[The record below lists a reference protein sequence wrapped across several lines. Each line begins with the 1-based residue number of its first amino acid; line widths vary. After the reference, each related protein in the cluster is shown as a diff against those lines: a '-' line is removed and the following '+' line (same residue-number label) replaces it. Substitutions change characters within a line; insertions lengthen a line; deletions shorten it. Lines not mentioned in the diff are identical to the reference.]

1 MCVQAGIL
9 ILLVF
14 LLFAVITHLN
24 SLHNLRWYYSQFH
37 FNPEKN
43 VPWVFYIL
51 VKVKE
56 SNVTLSIMDYNA
68 YLLLSKFILVLMF
81 EYLQKVYY
89 ADEGF

>member
-1 MCVQAGIL
+1 M
-9 ILLVF
+9 F
-14 LLFAVITHLN
+14 LGSSIF
-24 SLHNLRWYYSQFH
+24 
-37 FNPEKN
+37 
-43 VPWVFYIL
+43 L

-56 SNVTLSIMDYNA
+56 SNVSLSIMDYNA